1 MPSHHTSQPSPHAP
15 SVGLSQSSSTKRIS
29 CKAGSMPSTCRLSD
43 KAVGYCLA
51 TASKSPETGNN
62 AESDWGFRH
71 SARRLVGARVAHK
84 PHSRLRPKRTQ
95 NRGRMKRAGT
105 HFHVIRLQYHA
116 TLIGPI
122 LLQAQYQ
129 VLKRVLGN
137 FVCFGHG
144 LFPTRIFPTRYRNP
158 HYRAKLTTRS
168 GKASAAPWRKT
179 ASASALGPP
188 VAFCRI
194 IGGNSTKGVRAS
206 RRPCTST
213 RWAPRPRAGH
223 RLNLQGTQP
232 AAHGRQQI
240 IQSFGP
246 VNKSDEA
253 VGNASATPPHPIFQ
267 TRRIRLMRA
276 RTRDVLH
283 GRHPVLW

>member
-1 MPSHHTSQPSPHAP
+1 MPSHHTSQPSPTRPASGFPNHLQQNGYRARP
-15 SVGLSQSSSTKRIS
+15 DRCPAL
-29 CKAGSMPSTCRLSD
+29 AGCPD

-84 PHSRLRPKRTQ
+84 PHSRAPAQ
-95 NRGRMKRAGT
+95 AHANRGRMKRAGT

-144 LFPTRIFPTRYRNP
+144 LFPTRIFPD
-158 HYRAKLTTRS
+158 ALS
-168 GKASAAPWRKT
+168 Q
-179 ASASALGPP
+179 SAL
-188 VAFCRI
+188 
-194 IGGNSTKGVRAS
+194 S
-206 RRPCTST
+206 REINHPFRQKQ
-213 RWAPRPRAGH
+213 APRHGAKPL
-223 RLNLQGTQP
+223 RLL
-232 AAHGRQQI
+232 
-240 IQSFGP
+240 
-246 VNKSDEA
+246 
-253 VGNASATPPHPIFQ
+253 
-267 TRRIRLMRA
+267 RLA
-276 RTRDVLH
+276 RLSH
-283 GRHPVLW
+283 FAE